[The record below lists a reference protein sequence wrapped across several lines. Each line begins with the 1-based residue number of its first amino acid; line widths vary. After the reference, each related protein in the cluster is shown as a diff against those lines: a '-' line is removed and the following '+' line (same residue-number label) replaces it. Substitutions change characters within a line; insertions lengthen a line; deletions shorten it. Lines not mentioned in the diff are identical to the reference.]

1 MFACQERKTLKKS
14 SKQNDVVTMNQMTTD
29 YYTLIHQVTNDG
41 NEDAY
46 NELFYSFMDSNKA
59 ERTDSLMIYSK
70 IMAEKFKYE
79 KAYFDYFKALC
90 EKHNIDI
97 DYPNYSS
104 IDISSMEKLPNKEAI
119 NWLNKMKNE
128 KIITIEQYNSI
139 KK

>member
-29 YYTLIHQVTNDG
+29 YYTLIQQVTNDG
-41 NEDAY
+41 NENAY

>member
-14 SKQNDVVTMNQMTTD
+14 RKENDVVTMNQMTTD